1 MAIFGKQVTHR
12 VLEGL
17 VAVIRIIAGI
27 VLLRYG
33 IAVIALILAVY
44 LIVEGIFSIIG
55 AFKMRQHY
63 GWVWT
68 LINGIAAVVLGVM
81 VYNRWPSNSTWVL
94 GMLFG
99 LNSIFWGISLLSLGS
114 AAPKAAKV

>member
-1 MAIFGKQVTHR
+1 MSLK
-12 VLEGL
+12 GL
-17 VAVIRIIAGI
+17 LALIRIIAGI
-27 VLLRYG
+27 VLLRCIASS

-68 LINGIAAVVLGVM
+68 LIKGIAAVVLGMM
-81 VYNRWPSNSTWVL
+81 VYNRWPSNSAWVL

-99 LNSIFWGISLLSLGS
+99 INSIFWGLSLLTLGS
-114 AAPKAAKV
+114 AAPKVAKA